1 MTVPRARTLTIG
13 FAVAGGL
20 AAIALVLIPRN
31 GSPHHSPVARYI
43 TSVDAV
49 EARMT
54 FALSKVQEAYRAVT
68 VHHSTSPATAKE
80 FVVAGTTLQNL
91 EIRIANLEAP
101 PEATKL
107 RALLLRLVRQE
118 IAATHEIG
126 AFVRFLPSFDA
137 VLADQRAASSTL
149 AHRVAAAPAPTPH
162 KIHGTPAQIKQA
174 QAAFSAAAT
183 KAALAQAD
191 AVTAYDAALARETRR
206 LHVLSPPP
214 VLKPAYSY
222 QLTAFGRTAAAG
234 ARLAAAL
241 RAATRTDVPQLSRAF
256 AMASRLSQSTAE
268 QRAEVAAVK
277 AYDARLRTIGTTAA
291 HIHAELVSLQANEH

>member
-1 MTVPRARTLTIG
+1 MLAIG
-13 FAVAGGL
+13 FAVVGGVV
-20 AAIALVLIPRN
+20 AIVLVVIPRHH
-31 GSPHHSPVARYI
+31 SPHHSPVSRYI
-43 TSVDAV
+43 TSVDSV

-54 FALSKVQEAYRAVT
+54 FALSKIQAAYQAVT
-68 VHHSTSPATAKE
+68 VRHSTSPATAKQ
-80 FVVAGTTLQNL
+80 FVAAGRTLQTL
-91 EIRIANLEAP
+91 ETRIASLEAP
-101 PEATKL
+101 QEATKL

-126 AFVRFLPSFDA
+126 TFLRFLPSFDA
-137 VLADQRAASSTL
+137 VLADLRAASATL
-149 AHRVAAAPAPTPH
+149 AHRVAAATAPTPQ

-191 AVTAYDAALARETRR
+191 AVTAYDSALARETRR
-206 LHVLSPPP
+206 LRALSPPP

-222 QLTAFGRTAAAG
+222 QVAALGRTAAAG

-241 RAATRTDVPQLSRAF
+241 RAATRTNVPQLSRAF
-256 AMASRLSQSTAE
+256 AVASRLSQSTAE

-277 AYDARLRTIGTTAA
+277 AYDARLRAIGTTAA
-291 HIHAELVSLQANEH
+291 AIHTELVRLQALEH